1 METRTVQVPSIH
13 CGNCT
18 RTIQN
23 ELSDLDGVAK
33 VTADPGTKQ
42 VTVEFGPPT
51 RWADIAD
58 LLDEIGFPAAT

>member
-1 METRTVQVPSIH
+1 METRTVQVPTIH

-23 ELSDLDGVAK
+23 ELSDLDGVTK
-33 VTADPGTKQ
+33 VTADPETKQ

-51 RWADIAD
+51 SWTEIAG
-58 LLDEIGFPAAT
+58 LLDEIGFPAAS